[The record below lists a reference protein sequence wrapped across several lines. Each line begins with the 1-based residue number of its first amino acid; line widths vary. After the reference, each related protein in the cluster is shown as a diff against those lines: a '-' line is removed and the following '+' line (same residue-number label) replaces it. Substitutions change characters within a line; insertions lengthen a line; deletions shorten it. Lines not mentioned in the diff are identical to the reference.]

1 MASVV
6 HSQFLWILLLSTS
19 LLKLPPINYQLTFLA
34 NSYLFYWSFSLW
46 RLLITVKRLWFVKN
60 VLISQGCYE
69 RPAIELPVTK
79 SQRLWF
85 VERRSISLKEFFWR
99 RSGDSHRFFA
109 TWAYKIWFYGNWLSS
124 LTWKNLL
131 YRPFFFFFSSNLAS
145 VGLLFSFSTRA
156 LGDLSKRRK

>member
-1 MASVV
+1 MASVG
-6 HSQFLWILLLSTS
+6 HSQFPEIPLLSTF

-34 NSYLFYWSFSLW
+34 NSYLFCWSFSLW
-46 RLLITVKRLWFVKN
+46 QLLIPVKRLWFVKY

-69 RPAIELPVTK
+69 RPAIELPWQ

-85 VERRSISLKEFFWR
+85 VERRSISFKEFFWR

-145 VGLLFSFSTRA
+145 ARVVVFIFHTRA
-156 LGDLSKRRK
+156 RRSKRRK